1 MKKEFTDLLN
11 KYTDEANIT
20 AKALAGAIGV
30 SESTMKKWRCYENS
44 PRKRENVLAMA
55 KCLNL
60 TEAAT
65 NEFLKAAGFKPE
77 YIFVDLP
84 LAKRIFTEDIRGVFN
99 HTLPRL
105 TYPVILLLNQAD
117 WAQPPCREALLAQA
131 RKIYPP
137 NNVLHIWL
145 PSSLGAYVNKLFSSL
160 GKQCGFSEVEDDS
173 DFEQALGNRLKNS
186 TDELFLLV
194 SRFEQGAQS
203 LGEQLAHILRSL
215 SDQYAQRLHLILCGG
230 EKLER
235 LKYGEGELS
244 LLNIAEDKRWP
255 ELGLSEVKA
264 LAKYRFNDLRLD
276 DDLANELLAISG
288 GHPQLLSECLTLQQ
302 QEPILSLANYPD
314 RLSHSQYAR
323 QGFTPF
329 IQNKS
334 ARQQV
339 SKWLQQ
345 DDLGTFTHFID
356 DNLLRKLYWKNLL
369 TVREVGWEKRLCWRC
384 EALKMAGQKI
394 LAGQYQPSLTGE
406 DNDDGEES

>member
-30 SESTMKKWRCYENS
+30 AESTMKKWRCYENS
-44 PRKRENVLAMA
+44 PRERTKVLAMA

-60 TEAAT
+60 TEEAT

-84 LAKRIFTEDIRGVFN
+84 LAKSIFTEDIRGVFN
-99 HTLPRL
+99 NTLPRL

-117 WAQPPCREALLAQA
+117 WAQPPPCREALLAQA
-131 RKIYPP
+131 RRIYSP
-137 NNVLHIWL
+137 NNVLHIWP
-145 PSSLGAYVNKLFSSL
+145 PSSLSGNVNKYFSSL
-160 GKQCGFSEVEDDS
+160 GKQCGFPKVKDDS
-173 DFEQALGNRLKNS
+173 DFQQVLENRLED

-203 LGEQLAHILRSL
+203 LGEQLAHILRTL
-215 SDQYAQRLHLILCGG
+215 SDQYAHRLHIILCGG

-244 LLNIAEDKRWP
+244 LLDHAKDERWAEI
-255 ELGLSEVKA
+255 GLSEVKA
-264 LAKYRFNDLRLD
+264 LAEYRFELQLD
-276 DDLANELLAISG
+276 DNRAKELLAISG
-288 GHPQLLSECLTLQQ
+288 GHPQLLDECLTLQQ
-302 QEPILSLANYPD
+302 QKPTLSLADYPE
-314 RLSHSQYAR
+314 RLSQSQYAL

-329 IQNKS
+329 IQDES

-339 SKWLQQ
+339 SNWLQQ
-345 DDLGTFTHFID
+345 DDLGTFTYFIN

-369 TVREVGWEKRLCWRC
+369 VVRENVDGEKRLCWRC
-384 EALKMAGQKI
+384 EALKMAGKKI
-394 LAGQYQPSLTGE
+394 LAGQYQPSFTGE
-406 DNDDGEES
+406 DHDDREES